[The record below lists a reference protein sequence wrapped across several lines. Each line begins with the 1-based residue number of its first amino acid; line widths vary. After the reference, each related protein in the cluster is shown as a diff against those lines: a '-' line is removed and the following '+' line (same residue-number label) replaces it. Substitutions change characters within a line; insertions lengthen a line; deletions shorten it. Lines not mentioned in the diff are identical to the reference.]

1 MGVNEG
7 AYVLTTRVTSH
18 GAFSNDMPLT
28 WMLAISILQ
37 ILHGLSLTAEPG
49 QKVALV
55 GPSGCGKS
63 TILQLIQQLYTPTS
77 GQV

>member
-1 MGVNEG
+1 
-7 AYVLTTRVTSH
+7 
-18 GAFSNDMPLT
+18 MPLT
-28 WMLAISILQ
+28 WILAISILQ

-63 TILQLIQQLYTPTS
+63 TVLQLIQQLYTPTS